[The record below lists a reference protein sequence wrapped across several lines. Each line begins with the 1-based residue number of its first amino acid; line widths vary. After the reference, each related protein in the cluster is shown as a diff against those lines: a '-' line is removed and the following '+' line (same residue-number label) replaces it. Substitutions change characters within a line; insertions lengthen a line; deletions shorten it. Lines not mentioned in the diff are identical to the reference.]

1 MNQPQQSFELTRC
14 HTFLGRLKGFVG
26 RREIAEN
33 ELLWLQPCAAV
44 HTFGMRVPLSLIFID
59 RQRRCVKMIE
69 NATPGRVYGCFKAWG
84 VIEMRARHA
93 EQISAVWRVI
103 EPTLQGR

>member
-1 MNQPQQSFELTRC
+1 MNQSQQSFEITRC
-14 HTFLGRLKGFVG
+14 HTFRTRLKGFVG
-26 RREIAEN
+26 RLDIAEN
-33 ELLWLQPCAAV
+33 ELLWLQPCPAV

-59 RQRRCVKMIE
+59 RQGQCMKMIE
-69 NATPGRVYGCFKAWG
+69 NATPGHVYGCFKAWG

-103 EPTLQGR
+103 APTLQDR